1 MTFSPIISHFFV
13 YVSEL
18 TGSRGYDTMM
28 ETGKLFLVSGFPLT
42 KGKHPKEE

>member
-18 TGSRGYDTMM
+18 TENLGYDTMM
-28 ETGKLFLVSGFPLT
+28 ETRKLFLVSEFPLA
-42 KGKHPKEE
+42 KRKHPKEA